1 MNKWKAAFFATLAL
15 LLTSITLLGYATLD
29 TGISYTYLE
38 VSYNEQVQ
46 ANQVL
51 GNLIVKGGQEY
62 SQKDFLHLLRLNYP
76 KEFIVEEGNK
86 IIMGS
91 NTFAFENDK
100 LAYAR

>member
-1 MNKWKAAFFATLAL
+1 MNKWKAAFFATLTL
-15 LLTSITLLGYATLD
+15 LITSITLLGYATLD

-38 VSYNEQVQ
+38 ASYNEQVQ

-62 SQKDFLHLLRLNYP
+62 GQKDFLHLLRLTYP

-91 NTFAFENDK
+91 NTFVFENDK
-100 LAYAR
+100 LAYVR